1 MNKKQPLSLGSVVP
15 AITAINEEASPIDFH
30 TIFSKGITLVYFYPK
45 ANTPGCT
52 AEACSLRDAY
62 ETLRDKDGNPIQ
74 ILGVSKDTPQVQKK
88 FQQKFQL
95 PFMLIADCDGAVAK
109 AFSVETIPLIGITKR
124 QSFLV
129 KNGVV
134 VWSSLAA
141 KTNDAG
147 EEVQNA
153 LDKLE

>member
-1 MNKKQPLSLGSVVP
+1 MNKQPLSIGTTVP
-15 AITAINEEASPIDFH
+15 PVTALTQDSELIDFQ
-30 TIFSKGITLVYFYPK
+30 TIFSRGTTLVYFYPK

-62 ETLRDKDGNPIQ
+62 ETLRDKEGNGIE
-74 ILGVSKDTPQVQKK
+74 ILGVSKDTPAAQKK
-88 FQQKFQL
+88 FQQKYQL
-95 PFMLIADCDGAVAK
+95 PFPLIADYDGVVAK
-109 AFSVETIPLIGITKR
+109 AFAVTTIPLTGITKR

-129 KNGVV
+129 KNGII

-141 KTNDAG
+141 KTSGAA

-153 LDKLE
+153 LDNLD

>member
-1 MNKKQPLSLGSVVP
+1 MNKTPLSLGTTVP
-15 AITAINEEASPIDFH
+15 TITAVNQDEELINFQ
-30 TIFSKGITLVYFYPK
+30 TIFSRGVTLVYFYPK

-62 ETLRDKDGNPIQ
+62 ETLCDKEGNAIQ
-74 ILGVSKDTPQVQKK
+74 ILGVSKDTPAAQKK
-88 FQQKFQL
+88 FQQKYQL
-95 PFMLIADCDGAVAK
+95 PFSLIADRDGVVAK
-109 AFSVETIPLIGITKR
+109 AFAVATIPLMGITKR

-129 KNGVV
+129 KNGIV

-141 KTNDAG
+141 KTSGAA

-153 LDKLE
+153 LDNLV